1 MFSRIS
7 SHRPNGI
14 VHLAYQHMTPAPPHG
29 RRILVLSTSLA
40 VCLAASPAA
49 AAGFLTS
56 QFGSDHGAPA
66 LANPYDVYFNP
77 AAMAGASGS
86 QIVVDGVLAVHW
98 ATYDRSASALS
109 PSVPGGVNNQAYREA
124 NTGTATLFNVLGAPY
139 IGFTTDFGGTP
150 LRLGVASY
158 VPFGGVV
165 QWDKNAAYRNAS
177 ATGAYDGPQRW
188 QAISTST
195 ASFYETAALAYRFE
209 ALRVGVGASV
219 SVIRTGVTDVRARN
233 GNGTDDVFGP
243 NGGSAEG
250 RSELDVHGVEV
261 GAAVGLYW
269 EPLANGQLRLGAS
282 YTSQPGFGTM
292 RLNGTFREQ
301 LGGQTNLTPPGPA
314 DFLQAYPDV
323 VRAGAAWRVRPELEL
338 RADAALELWS
348 RFTNQCVVKSGA
360 ACEVDAS
367 GASTTGKVIVN
378 FPREWRDTIRVRA
391 GGSYWVVPASEL
403 FASVAYESP
412 PVGQATVDALLYEST
427 RLYAT
432 VGVRQA
438 FTQAFAGSLGA
449 TYIQALPSTVND
461 SSFFRHVQPSRWP
474 SANGRYTSEIL
485 VLDAAVSYAF

>member
-1 MFSRIS
+1 MSPALLHVRR
-7 SHRPNGI
+7 HARR
-14 VHLAYQHMTPAPPHG
+14 LA
-29 RRILVLSTSLA
+29 VLSTSLA
-40 VCLAASPAA
+40 VCLATSTAA

-77 AAMAGASGS
+77 GAMAGATGS

-98 ATYDRSASALS
+98 ATYDRSPSALS
-109 PSVPGGVNNQAYREA
+109 PSVPAGVNSPAYRDA

-150 LRLGVASY
+150 LRLGIASY

-165 QWDKNAAYRNAS
+165 QWDKNAAFRSAS

-209 ALRVGVGASV
+209 AIRLGVGASV

-243 NGGSAEG
+243 NGGNAEG
-250 RSELDVHGVEV
+250 RAELDVHGLEV

-269 EPLANGQLRLGAS
+269 EPLADRKLRLGVS

-292 RLNGTFREQ
+292 RLKGTFREQ
-301 LGGQTNLTPPGPA
+301 LGGQTNLTPTSPV

-323 VRAGAAWRVRPELEL
+323 VRAGLAWRVGPEVEL

-360 ACEVDAS
+360 DCEVDGT

-378 FPREWRDTIRVRA
+378 FPREWRDTIRLRA
-391 GGSYWVVPASEL
+391 GGSYWVAAGSEL

-427 RLYAT
+427 RLYGT

-438 FTQAFAGSLGA
+438 FNPAFAGSLGV
-449 TYIQALPSTVND
+449 TYIQSLPSTVND
-461 SSFFRHVQPSRWP
+461 SSLFRHAQPSRWP
-474 SANGRYTSEIL
+474 SANGRYASELL